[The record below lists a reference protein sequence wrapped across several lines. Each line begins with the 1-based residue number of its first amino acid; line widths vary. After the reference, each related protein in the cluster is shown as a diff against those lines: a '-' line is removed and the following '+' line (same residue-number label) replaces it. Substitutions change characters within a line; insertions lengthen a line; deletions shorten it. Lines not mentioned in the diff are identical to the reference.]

1 MLRQLWGGAI
11 VLLVAGVPS
20 VSAQVR
26 EVSGRVTN
34 EQTGQGVGEAV
45 VSVEGTR
52 IAVRTAADGRFAFN
66 IPEGDQRFTVRAIGF
81 KRNAVTVPA
90 TQKTVTVA
98 LEPDP
103 FKLEEV
109 VVTGQSTGIEKQNLP
124 NAVATVSASELTRA
138 PSGTLESAL
147 QGKIPGALIQANS
160 GAPGGGIQVNLR
172 GVSTINGDINN
183 LFVIDGVVVS
193 NDAIPNGADAVTAAQ
208 AGGNPRNQDNP
219 VNRIADLNPEDIE
232 RIEVLKGGSAAAIY
246 GSRANNGV
254 VIITTKRGQQGRPQF
269 NITQRF
275 GTAWKANSLGRRTF
289 PSLEDALSVYSDTA
303 TVTALFQPGRTF
315 DIEDQI
321 YGRHDLSYETAAS
334 VSGGTEQTKYYLSGL
349 VKNDEGIAINTGYEK
364 QGLRANIDQELASW
378 INISVNSNVIHSR
391 SDRGLSNNDNSGT
404 SPYLVFPF
412 TPNFIDL
419 SATGDLITDFPA
431 NPFERSNPI
440 QTFSFLKNEE
450 DVWRALGT
458 VTARMALKST
468 ARHNVSLI
476 AIGGADY
483 FNQEND
489 FVSPPELEFEPN
501 DGQPG
506 TVVLSKSSNLTLNLA
521 LNGNHTYT
529 PESGKYQATTSL
541 GMQYEDRDLDAT
553 RLIGRSLLATQEN
566 PDQVASLSV
575 LQDDRPTR
583 NFGFYGQEEVLLF
596 DRRLLLTAGV
606 RADRSS
612 NNGNTDKF
620 FFYPK
625 AAMSYRFIR
634 PFGGLDEIKL
644 RGAFGQTGNQ
654 PLFGAKFSS
663 DTTGNISGIFGNF
676 PPNRVGD
683 PNIHPEPQTEFEAGF
698 DAQLAGGR
706 AEVNFSVYQRTI
718 SDLLLEQTVA
728 PSLGVESRIFSS
740 DSKLRNRGIEA
751 ALTISPI
758 QSRDFNWLFRT
769 SFFANRSKISRLSV
783 PAFETGGFGTT
794 LGAFRIEEGKSA
806 TQIVG
811 LEGVIGDANPDFQM
825 SFSSD
830 LDYKR
835 LTLGFLWD
843 WKQGGDVLNLTE
855 LLYDAG
861 QNSIDFDEA
870 GADRITAWSS
880 GVTQTYVQDASYL
893 KLREVT
899 LAYNLPESFTRRLF
913 GSNVRF
919 ARLSLSGRNLLRF
932 TGYRGLDPEVS
943 NFGNQAIVRNIDV
956 APFPPSKSVF
966 FAIDLGF

>member
-1 MLRQLWGGAI
+1 
-11 VLLVAGVPS
+11 
-20 VSAQVR
+20 
-26 EVSGRVTN
+26 
-34 EQTGQGVGEAV
+34 
-45 VSVEGTR
+45 
-52 IAVRTAADGRFAFN
+52 
-66 IPEGDQRFTVRAIGF
+66 
-81 KRNAVTVPA
+81 
-90 TQKTVTVA
+90 
-98 LEPDP
+98 
-103 FKLEEV
+103 
-109 VVTGQSTGIEKQNLP
+109 
-124 NAVATVSASELTRA
+124 
-138 PSGTLESAL
+138 
-147 QGKIPGALIQANS
+147 
-160 GAPGGGIQVNLR
+160 
-172 GVSTINGDINN
+172 
-183 LFVIDGVVVS
+183 
-193 NDAIPNGADAVTAAQ
+193 
-208 AGGNPRNQDNP
+208 
-219 VNRIADLNPEDIE
+219 
-232 RIEVLKGGSAAAIY
+232 
-246 GSRANNGV
+246 
-254 VIITTKRGQQGRPQF
+254 
-269 NITQRF
+269 
-275 GTAWKANSLGRRTF
+275 
-289 PSLEDALSVYSDTA
+289 
-303 TVTALFQPGRTF
+303 
-315 DIEDQI
+315 
-321 YGRHDLSYETAAS
+321 
-334 VSGGTEQTKYYLSGL
+334 
-349 VKNDEGIAINTGYEK
+349 
-364 QGLRANIDQELASW
+364 
-378 INISVNSNVIHSR
+378 
-391 SDRGLSNNDNSGT
+391 
-404 SPYLVFPF
+404 
-412 TPNFIDL
+412 
-419 SATGDLITDFPA
+419 
-431 NPFERSNPI
+431 
-440 QTFSFLKNEE
+440 
-450 DVWRALGT
+450 
-458 VTARMALKST
+458 
-468 ARHNVSLI
+468 
-476 AIGGADY
+476 
-483 FNQEND
+483 
-489 FVSPPELEFEPN
+489 
-501 DGQPG
+501 
-506 TVVLSKSSNLTLNLA
+506 
-521 LNGNHTYT
+521 
-529 PESGKYQATTSL
+529 
-541 GMQYEDRDLDAT
+541 
-553 RLIGRSLLATQEN
+553 
-566 PDQVASLSV
+566 
-575 LQDDRPTR
+575 
-583 NFGFYGQEEVLLF
+583 
-596 DRRLLLTAGV
+596 LLTAGV

-683 PNIHPEPQTEFEAGF
+683 PDIHPEPQTEFEAGF
-698 DAQLAGGR
+698 DAQLANGR

-751 ALTISPI
+751 ALTVSPI
-758 QSRDFNWLFRT
+758 QTRDVTWLFRT

>member
-1 MLRQLWGGAI
+1 
-11 VLLVAGVPS
+11 
-20 VSAQVR
+20 
-26 EVSGRVTN
+26 
-34 EQTGQGVGEAV
+34 
-45 VSVEGTR
+45 
-52 IAVRTAADGRFAFN
+52 
-66 IPEGDQRFTVRAIGF
+66 
-81 KRNAVTVPA
+81 
-90 TQKTVTVA
+90 
-98 LEPDP
+98 
-103 FKLEEV
+103 
-109 VVTGQSTGIEKQNLP
+109 
-124 NAVATVSASELTRA
+124 
-138 PSGTLESAL
+138 
-147 QGKIPGALIQANS
+147 
-160 GAPGGGIQVNLR
+160 
-172 GVSTINGDINN
+172 
-183 LFVIDGVVVS
+183 
-193 NDAIPNGADAVTAAQ
+193 
-208 AGGNPRNQDNP
+208 
-219 VNRIADLNPEDIE
+219 
-232 RIEVLKGGSAAAIY
+232 
-246 GSRANNGV
+246 
-254 VIITTKRGQQGRPQF
+254 
-269 NITQRF
+269 
-275 GTAWKANSLGRRTF
+275 
-289 PSLEDALSVYSDTA
+289 
-303 TVTALFQPGRTF
+303 
-315 DIEDQI
+315 
-321 YGRHDLSYETAAS
+321 
-334 VSGGTEQTKYYLSGL
+334 
-349 VKNDEGIAINTGYEK
+349 
-364 QGLRANIDQELASW
+364 
-378 INISVNSNVIHSR
+378 
-391 SDRGLSNNDNSGT
+391 
-404 SPYLVFPF
+404 
-412 TPNFIDL
+412 
-419 SATGDLITDFPA
+419 
-431 NPFERSNPI
+431 
-440 QTFSFLKNEE
+440 
-450 DVWRALGT
+450 
-458 VTARMALKST
+458 
-468 ARHNVSLI
+468 
-476 AIGGADY
+476 
-483 FNQEND
+483 
-489 FVSPPELEFEPN
+489 
-501 DGQPG
+501 
-506 TVVLSKSSNLTLNLA
+506 
-521 LNGNHTYT
+521 
-529 PESGKYQATTSL
+529 
-541 GMQYEDRDLDAT
+541 MQYEDRDLDAT

-683 PNIHPEPQTEFEAGF
+683 PDIHPEPQTEFEAGF
-698 DAQLAGGR
+698 DAQLANGR

-794 LGAFRIEEGKSA
+794 LGAFRIEQGKSA

-899 LAYNLPESFTRRLF
+899 LAYNLPESFTRSLF